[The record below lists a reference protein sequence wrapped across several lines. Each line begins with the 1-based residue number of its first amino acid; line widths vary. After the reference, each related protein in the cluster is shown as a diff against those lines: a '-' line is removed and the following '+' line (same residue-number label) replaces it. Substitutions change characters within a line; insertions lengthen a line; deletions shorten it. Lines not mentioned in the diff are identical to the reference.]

1 MKQRS
6 WQSSIGSRRLG
17 TPTETNGQ
25 GNLTLQKQGHVAS
38 TRSIH
43 RDPKRNC
50 IERTVMGGART
61 DQCPYQGAPLDVDPG
76 PISAAANLHYG
87 APLVIR
93 TCRSPS
99 VSHRRSTQ
107 SRRSPSRRT
116 SRTRICFDEELSSVL
131 HRGNSFFSVRRGIGL
146 DCSWLLCYYLHYL

>member
-50 IERTVMGGART
+50 IERAVMGGARI
-61 DQCPYQGAPLDVDPG
+61 DQCPYQGAGRRQYLIVDPHDHDG
-76 PISAAANLHYG
+76 HHHG
-87 APLVIR
+87 APAEHESAL
-93 TCRSPS
+93 TK
-99 VSHRRSTQ
+99 
-107 SRRSPSRRT
+107 
-116 SRTRICFDEELSSVL
+116 
-131 HRGNSFFSVRRGIGL
+131 N
-146 DCSWLLCYYLHYL
+146 